1 MMESKLA
8 FLFWKIQVLFYSGSS
23 DQAHTSVLSPTNN
36 SCRQSFQ
43 SHYNAHTPKRTAI
56 RVGSLSTQHNTCFYR
71 LDVIPAVLNRPDN
84 KKPNE
89 SQLHEEYLCLTWIK
103 MLDTSRFS
111 MNNVSQNI
119 SNCSSTRFPPKPTG
133 ARVRKTHAGLFWPGN
148 LGGGSTATNPLWI
161 WFGLELTWKE
171 RGLKV
176 CHQSPTERTA
186 AAAQDGPEV
195 NPGVWHLHHTSVW
208 V

>member
-8 FLFWKIQVLFYSGSS
+8 FLFWKILEVLFYSGSS

-119 SNCSSTRFPPKPTG
+119 SNCSSTRFP
-133 ARVRKTHAGLFWPGN
+133 RGLECGKLTQVCSDLETLVEAVQPRIHSGFDLVWSWPGRSVD
-148 LGGGSTATNPLWI
+148 LKCVISLQ
-161 WFGLELTWKE
+161 L
-171 RGLKV
+171 RGLLL
-176 CHQSPTERTA
+176 
-186 AAAQDGPEV
+186 
-195 NPGVWHLHHTSVW
+195 LHRMALR
-208 V
+208 